1 MLKLLTATSVVLLTL
16 ANVANAY
23 TLVSSQKT
31 AGTITNI
38 DANQKTFT
46 VEKRDGS
53 IAVFALSENGTIAT
67 NKGKTLSVDDLKIGN
82 TVILRKNVN
91 LPVAG
96 EIKGQVLAVNSL
108 DSTIKV
114 LEESTQNILNI
125 KLDDNVV
132 VSGSGVDS
140 LKNLQ
145 RGNELIVRNTAK

>member
-1 MLKLLTATSVVLLTL
+1 MLKLLTATSVILLTL

-23 TLVSSQKT
+23 TLVSTKKT

-38 DANQKTFT
+38 DANQKTVT
-46 VEKRDGS
+46 VETRDGATS
-53 IAVFALSENGTIAT
+53 VFALSENGTIST
-67 NKGKTLSVDDLKIGN
+67 NK
-82 TVILRKNVN
+82 
-91 LPVAG
+91 
-96 EIKGQVLAVNSL
+96 EIRGQVLAVNSL
-108 DSTIKV
+108 DSTVRV